1 MNICLRKLQNDKEN
15 KKKKARKIFYTRE
28 KKKKNKWL
36 LGHFSFYQ
44 LKKKKTH
51 PHSGPMHP
59 RVVTMI
65 LRREI

>member
-15 KKKKARKIFYTRE
+15 KKKKKRGKYFTPE

-44 LKKKKTH
+44 LKKKKNSA
-51 PHSGPMHP
+51 PQWPNAS
-59 RVVTMI
+59 
-65 LRREI
+65 